1 MWDKTKPVLL
11 NAKDYCLAFLKWLLL
26 GITVGAICGPVGFGF
41 SWVLSFVTDTRT
53 SNPWLVLLLPLGG
66 IVSVAIYKLCRVSDV
81 GTNRV
86 LESVRSEK
94 QVPPLLFPAIFIG
107 SALTHLFGGS
117 AGREGAA
124 LQLGGSVSSMLCKVL
139 RLDEKS
145 RHILTMCGMGAVFS
159 ALFGTPLGACV
170 FAIEVV
176 SVGHLRSAAFF
187 PCIIASITAFWIST
201 ALGVVPESFPLQSVP
216 DMQFGI
222 MWKVIVIAIV
232 CALVSILFC
241 FALHTS
247 EKLFRKF
254 FKNEFL
260 RIAVGGTIILLL
272 TIAVG
277 SMDYNG
283 GGVNIIHHIFTD
295 GEVHFEAFAL
305 KILFTAITVGAGYK
319 GGEIVPTM
327 FIGGTLGGSLAVLL
341 GINPGFGAAI
351 GIAALFCGVTNCP
364 LGTMVICI
372 ELFGSDGMIFFA
384 LSAIISFL
392 LSGKASL
399 YSKQKFIYSK
409 LNEDVIDSDETTP
422 EALPYTAPEL
432 TIENEE
438 SVVTKSEALT
448 DINTEETI

>member
-1 MWDKTKPVLL
+1 MWVKVKPVLI
-11 NAKDYCLAFLKWLLL
+11 NARDYLLAFLKWLTL
-26 GITVGAICGPVGFGF
+26 GMTIGAICGPVGFAF
-41 SWVLSFVTDTRT
+41 SKALSFVTDTRT
-53 SNPWLVLLLPLGG
+53 NNPWLVLLLPLGG

-86 LESVRSEK
+86 LESVRSKE
-94 QVPPLLFPAIFIG
+94 QVPPLLFPAIFLG

-124 LQLGGSVSSMLCKVL
+124 LQLGGSVSSLLCKIL
-139 RLDEKS
+139 HLNEKT

-170 FAIEVV
+170 FALEVV
-176 SVGHLRSAAFF
+176 SVGHVCSAAFL
-187 PCIIASITAFWIST
+187 PCIVASITAFWIST
-201 ALGVVPESFPLQSVP
+201 TLGVEPESFPLSKVP
-216 DMQFGI
+216 SMTPDT
-222 MWKVIVIAIV
+222 MWKVVVIAIV

-241 FALHTS
+241 LALHTS

-254 FKNEFL
+254 FRNEFL
-260 RIAVGGTIILLL
+260 RIAVGGTIIILL
-272 TIAVG
+272 TMAVG
-277 SMDYNG
+277 NMDYNG

-295 GEVHFEAFAL
+295 GEVRFEAFAL

-327 FIGGTLGGSLAVLL
+327 FIGGTLGGSMAVLL
-341 GINPGFGAAI
+341 GLNPGFGAAV

-364 LGTMVICI
+364 LSTMVICI
-372 ELFGSDGMIFFA
+372 ELFGSEGMIFFA
-384 LSAIISFL
+384 LSAVISFL

-409 LNEDVIDSDETTP
+409 LDEDIIETDE
-422 EALPYTAPEL
+422 
-432 TIENEE
+432 
-438 SVVTKSEALT
+438 V
-448 DINTEETI
+448 